1 MSNRSSLKQLFQRHA
16 VLYFGIL
23 LFVLLIIVVSR
34 SLLDPSGATE
44 QQPHIINVG
53 RQSFRLLVTE
63 RGIVRPARI
72 TPIKSQ
78 ISGNQG
84 KLIWVIDEGMQI
96 NKGLLVARFDTKPLM
111 DILQKAEQQLA
122 DAEAQLEVSLKSL
135 ELLKEAGKSREEASQ
150 RKLELAGIKAN
161 DLKNG
166 SGPLKRQQLEQIVKK
181 AVRTYAVKTKE
192 LEDIKPLQ
200 EKGHVTMREYERA
213 ENERI
218 SAQEALVLARAE
230 LTNFD
235 KYEWPRILRE
245 AEVITDAAEIDLA
258 RVQRTAE
265 LEQQQQLSK
274 VEKYRRDLAI
284 KKKELKKAKKEVA
297 ACDVYSPADG
307 ILLYSLLPRQNKKRK
322 IQLGDSIWNGQTFLE
337 VPDTSDLVVEIN
349 IREIDVAKLTPGMP
363 AEIILDA
370 YPEQT
375 FSGTLLTIDSLAQKD
390 AENSSIRRFFAKI
403 RILETSQGVHVG
415 MSASVNIIYKKLQD
429 ILAIPAGAVTYQNG
443 RTVVKK
449 LTPDGGVITEVTLGD
464 SGIKWVQLLAGLSED
479 DRIITDAL

>member
-1 MSNRSSLKQLFQRHA
+1 M
-16 VLYFGIL
+16 
-23 LFVLLIIVVSR
+23 
-34 SLLDPSGATE
+34 
-44 QQPHIINVG
+44 NVG

-135 ELLKEAGKSREEASQ
+135 ELLKEAGKSKKEASQ

-166 SGPLKRQQLEQIVKK
+166 SGPLKRQQLEQVVKK

-218 SAQEALVLARAE
+218 TAQEALVLARAE

-370 YPEQT
+370 YPEQI

-403 RILETSQGVHVG
+403 RILETTQAVHVG
-415 MSASVNIIYKKLQD
+415 MSASVKIIYKELQD

-449 LTPDGGVITEVTLGD
+449 LTPAGGVITEVKLGD
-464 SGIKWVQLLAGLSED
+464 SGIKWVQLLAGLSEG
-479 DRIITDAL
+479 DRIITNAF